1 MSKHALFEAAPVV
14 SESFP
19 APHSTHVLAADAPT
33 AAEYV
38 PTSHSTH
45 ACVCAR
51 SRLENVPGG
60 QSVHALAPRP
70 ANAPA
75 GHGAHSAAPLEFL
88 NVPAPHATHG
98 PPSKP
103 WWPLVHVQASRT
115 ALAAGEFVFAGQGAQ
130 APAPAAANVSGGQGV
145 QALAATPPTAVP
157 GGHGAQAALPAA
169 ALKVPAAQGAHA
181 APADP
186 VYPATHLQSN
196 TTTLPAGADEF
207 AGHCVHAVAPLA
219 A

>member
-1 MSKHALFEAAPVV
+1 MV

-38 PTSHSTH
+38 PTSHSMH

-75 GHGAHSAAPLEFL
+75 GHGAHSAAPLKFL

-98 PPSKP
+98 PPSGP
-103 WWPLVHVQASRT
+103 RRPRAHMQASRAT
-115 ALAAGEFVFAGQGAQ
+115 LPAGETVFAGQGVHAR
-130 APAPAAANVSGGQGV
+130 APAV
-145 QALAATPPTAVP
+145 
-157 GGHGAQAALPAA
+157 
-169 ALKVPAAQGAHA
+169 
-181 APADP
+181 
-186 VYPATHLQSN
+186 
-196 TTTLPAGADEF
+196 
-207 AGHCVHAVAPLA
+207 
-219 A
+219 